1 MRPSFAILLFGC
13 IEWEEWNFF
22 AELQSTS
29 RYASLPCRFCLEPSA
44 LCAVAPSSPQ
54 LGPFLK
60 MFDFWK
66 ILMWGFIVEKRCIW
80 NVRKCD
86 KTQTFQNIIMPPK
99 SDYWKYF
106 LVQGVLAVCQ
116 ISVEIDNWPPTVIT
130 QLLGLLNLLRMNL
143 KMMKKPGNRWQ
154 KGGRW
159 RDRRRYIMLL
169 YKCQKMPY

>member
-1 MRPSFAILLFGC
+1 MSRASFTLNSQSIRDPH
-13 IEWEEWNFF
+13 
-22 AELQSTS
+22 LQ
-29 RYASLPCRFCLEPSA
+29 YCCLVA
-44 LCAVAPSSPQ
+44 LQWMGGMKLCAVAPSSPQ

-60 MFDFWK
+60 MFEFWK

-130 QLLGLLNLLRMNL
+130 QLLGFLNLLRMNL
-143 KMMKKPGNRWQ
+143 KMMK
-154 KGGRW
+154 
-159 RDRRRYIMLL
+159 
-169 YKCQKMPY
+169 

>member
-1 MRPSFAILLFGC
+1 MSRASFTLNSQSIWDPHLQYCCLVALQWMGGMK
-13 IEWEEWNFF
+13 FF

-60 MFDFWK
+60 MFEFWK
-66 ILMWGFIVEKRCIW
+66 ILMWGFILEKKRCIW
-80 NVRKCD
+80 NVHKCD

-130 QLLGLLNLLRMNL
+130 
-143 KMMKKPGNRWQ
+143 
-154 KGGRW
+154 
-159 RDRRRYIMLL
+159 
-169 YKCQKMPY
+169 

>member
-1 MRPSFAILLFGC
+1 MSRASFTLNSQSI
-13 IEWEEWNFF
+13 WDPH
-22 AELQSTS
+22 LQ
-29 RYASLPCRFCLEPSA
+29 YCCLVA
-44 LCAVAPSSPQ
+44 LQWMGGMKLCAVAPSSPQ

-60 MFDFWK
+60 MFEFWK

-116 ISVEIDNWPPTVIT
+116 ISGCPKPNVS
-130 QLLGLLNLLRMNL
+130 LGPEA
-143 KMMKKPGNRWQ
+143 KPGYKKRIS
-154 KGGRW
+154 K
-159 RDRRRYIMLL
+159 YIL
-169 YKCQKMPY
+169 YMYCI